1 MIQLRK
7 IFSPPPFADEED
19 RRIALP
25 LNIILWLTGL
35 VVILF
40 IIATAL
46 LPTSQYLAL
55 PIEFSI
61 LAVIAICLVL
71 MHRGLPRLS
80 GYVFTISLW
89 LLISVATLSYTE
101 ITSTG
106 VSSLYTVILIGGILL
121 GSSGS
126 FLLALLST
134 IGVVANVFLMSS
146 ARGEPSPPP
155 DAWMPAITVITNFIL
170 VAVVAWLGRRAVLS
184 SVQDMQSSRVGSEPE
199 NGTTFMISLPALN

>member
-1 MIQLRK
+1 
-7 IFSPPPFADEED
+7 
-19 RRIALP
+19 
-25 LNIILWLTGL
+25 
-35 VVILF
+35 
-40 IIATAL
+40 
-46 LPTSQYLAL
+46 
-55 PIEFSI
+55 
-61 LAVIAICLVL
+61 

-80 GYVFTISLW
+80 GYLFTISLW

-184 SVQDMQSSRVGSEPE
+184 SVQDMQSSRSLLTHRSAQLQAAADIGAAASSSKDL
-199 NGTTFMISLPALN
+199 TTLVETITDVIADRFGFYHVSN